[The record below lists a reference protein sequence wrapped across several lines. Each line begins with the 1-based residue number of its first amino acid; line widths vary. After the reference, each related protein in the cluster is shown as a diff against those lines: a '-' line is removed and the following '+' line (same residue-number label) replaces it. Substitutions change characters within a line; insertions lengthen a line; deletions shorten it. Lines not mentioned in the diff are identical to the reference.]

1 MRDGRQLV
9 ATLAAAAALA
19 VPTVLA
25 FFSGG
30 FFDEPR
36 LWAAVVLWA
45 LVAVIAVAGPL
56 PRPGAAG
63 WAALGGLAL
72 LTALT
77 AASMAWTPIAGA
89 AQDDYQ
95 RLLLYLAAL
104 ACAVTGFS
112 GPGAARAAEPMLA
125 AGVTV
130 VCVYALSARLA
141 PDLIDHAVSD
151 SARGRLDQ
159 PLTYWNALGILS
171 AMGLLLA
178 ARVAGDLAR
187 PTWLRASAAAAG
199 PLIALSTYLTFSRG
213 ALAALAIG
221 VVALALFSPSRDEA
235 RGIAIVIAAGVAAA
249 LGSELPGLA
258 AVSDPGTG
266 GQGAGAAMAL
276 LLVLLAAVAAALV
289 VREARRRPARPR
301 PPLLSRARTGV
312 VVALAALAVVIVL
325 LAGSGGEQRGGA
337 DASGA
342 TRLSTVESNRY
353 AYWRVA
359 LDTAAD
365 HPLAGT
371 GSGSFGVQWLRHRD
385 VDERVDDAHSLY
397 LETAAELGLA
407 GLICLGLF
415 LGGLFAAA
423 RSALE
428 ADQALAAGPA
438 AVLIAWA
445 VHAGMD
451 WDWEMPAVTLVMLAA
466 AGLLLAVSAPAHAGA
481 RERSSR
487 DRHVVAAG
495 GHR

>member
-1 MRDGRQLV
+1 MRDRRQLV
-9 ATLAAAAALA
+9 AALAAAAALA

-36 LWAAVVLWA
+36 LWAALVLWA

-63 WAALGGLAL
+63 WAALGGLAV

-112 GPGAARAAEPMLA
+112 RPGAARAAEPVLA
-125 AGVTV
+125 AGVAV
-130 VCVYALSARLA
+130 VCAYALSARLA
-141 PDLIDHAVSD
+141 PDLVEHAVSD
-151 SARGRLDQ
+151 AARGRLDQ

-178 ARVAGDLAR
+178 ARLAGDLGR
-187 PTWLRASAAAAG
+187 PAWLRVGAAALG

-221 VVALALFSPSRDEA
+221 VVAVVLFSPSRDDA
-235 RGIAIVIAAGVAAA
+235 RGIAVVIAAGVVAA
-249 LGSELPGLA
+249 LGSELPGLG

-266 GQGAGAAMAL
+266 GQDAGAAMAL
-276 LLVLLAAVAAALV
+276 VLVLLGAAAAALV
-289 VREARRRPARPR
+289 AREAGRRPERPR

-312 VVALAALAVVIVL
+312 VVAAAALGVVLVL
-325 LAGSGGEQRGGA
+325 LAGAAGEQRGGA

-342 TRLSTVESNRY
+342 DRLSTVESNRY

-365 HPLAGT
+365 RPFAGT

-407 GLICLGLF
+407 GLVCLGLF
-415 LGGLFAAA
+415 LGGLFVAA
-423 RSALE
+423 RRALE
-428 ADQALAAGPA
+428 ADRALAAGPA
-438 AVLIAWA
+438 AVLITWA
-445 VHAGMD
+445 VHAGID

-466 AGLLLAVSAPAHAGA
+466 AGLLIVAGAPARA
-481 RERSSR
+481 R
-487 DRHVVAAG
+487 A
-495 GHR
+495 